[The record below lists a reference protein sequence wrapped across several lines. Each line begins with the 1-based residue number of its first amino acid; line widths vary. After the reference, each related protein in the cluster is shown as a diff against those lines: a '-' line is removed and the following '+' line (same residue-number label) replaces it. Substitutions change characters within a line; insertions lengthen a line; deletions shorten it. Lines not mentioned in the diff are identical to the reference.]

1 MHIEDRRL
9 LKLAADAK
17 LGNLCLIKLGEIV
30 GTLFEIDVACVRPG
44 FAGDDIH
51 HRGLAGTVRSDNR
64 THFARLDHERQLVE
78 RPEAVERHCD
88 AVEIEQG
95 GGRFRLHTGYS
106 AACGAGAGSAMI
118 FFSARR
124 SCQCWKVP
132 TIPRGS
138 RSVTA
143 MNIPPSTNSQ

>member
-51 HRGLAGTVRSDNR
+51 HRGLAGTVRSDNPTLSR
-64 THFARLDHERQLVE
+64 GSITSDNSLSALASNATVMPSRSRAEVVFGF
-78 RPEAVERHCD
+78 
-88 AVEIEQG
+88 I
-95 GGRFRLHTGYS
+95 GYS
-106 AACGAGAGSAMI
+106 AACGAGAGSAVS

-124 SCQCWKVP
+124 SCQSWKVP
-132 TIPRGS
+132 TILRGS